1 MVGQPTQMIRLLHF
15 SDLHLGV
22 ENYGRLD
29 PKTGLSTR
37 VGDFLRSFDAIV
49 EYALEEDIDL
59 VLFCGDAYRTRD
71 PNPTYQREF
80 AERIRCLSRASI
92 PVFLLTGNHDLPLAT
107 GKANTMEIFDTLDVP
122 NVVVAST
129 LATQVMETK
138 GGQVQIVALPW
149 PIRSHLVTREE
160 YKNRS
165 LEEINLLLSEAT
177 EDLVKEQIENLV
189 PELPAILAAH
199 ATVFGAT
206 YGSERSVMLGQEVV
220 IPSSVVANPA
230 FDYVALGHI
239 HRHQVLR
246 NADPPVVYA
255 GSIERIDFGEE
266 KEEKGFVVV
275 ELNKGNAEFEFVP
288 LQVRAFLTIE
298 VVANPAF
305 DYVALGHIHKH
316 QVLRNADPPV
326 VYAGSI
332 ERIDFGEEKEEK
344 GFVVVELNKGN
355 AEFEFIPL
363 QVRAFLTIEV
373 EAKGDDPTAQV
384 WEAIAAHD
392 IGDKVVRLII
402 HTTADKEPLLKDSE
416 ILKALRDAFY
426 VAAVN
431 KDVERSIRLRLG
443 QRNYEEMTPREI
455 LERYLQVKQVRS
467 QRAKVLLKYADELLQ
482 ELE

>member
-1 MVGQPTQMIRLLHF
+1 MIRLLHF

-122 NVVVAST
+122 NVVVANK

-298 VVANPAF
+298 V
-305 DYVALGHIHKH
+305 
-316 QVLRNADPPV
+316 
-326 VYAGSI
+326 
-332 ERIDFGEEKEEK
+332 
-344 GFVVVELNKGN
+344 
-355 AEFEFIPL
+355 
-363 QVRAFLTIEV
+363 

-443 QRNYEEMTPREI
+443 QRHYEEMTPREI